1 MKLYPSIPH
10 LPSSRAGG
18 DRVISAEKAR
28 RFLETSRV
36 RDVVIVEEKLDGS
49 CVLVVRDGGDI
60 VAFGREGGLAEK
72 SLNEARRMFAAWVK
86 QNEKRFAKILEP
98 GEALA
103 GEWMAL
109 VHGIPYDLPHEPFV
123 VFDLMIERHTR
134 APRSALRERAKRAGL
149 AMPGLVHEGSAIS
162 IADAQTLLGRGSSG
176 AREAPEGLVYRIEN
190 KGAFVDIA
198 KWVRADK
205 VDGARLPEK
214 TGEPA
219 LFNWRPK

>member
-18 DRVISAEKAR
+18 DRLVSLARAR
-28 RFLETSRV
+28 RFLEASRAS
-36 RDVVIVEEKLDGS
+36 DVVIVEEKLDGS
-49 CVLVVRDGGDI
+49 CVLVACDGDDI

-86 QNEKRFAKILEP
+86 QNEKRFATILEP
-98 GEALA
+98 GEAIA

-123 VFDLMIERHTR
+123 VFDLMMKKHVR
-134 APRSALRERAKRAGL
+134 APRRILRERAKRAGL
-149 AMPGLVHEGSAIS
+149 AMPGLVHEGAAIS
-162 IADAQTLLGRGSSG
+162 IADARALLGRGSSG

-190 KGAFVDIA
+190 GDAVIDVA

-219 LFNWRPK
+219 ILNWKPK